1 MSEEEETRKKEME
14 RKEEELE
21 ARKRKLDERE
31 REIEADRDKKDRDKK
46 SKEARKK
53 ERDEKLRKLNE
64 EARENAERLKKQQ
77 KLIEEALEEAD
88 TSESTAED
96 IVITTPV
103 KKKKKETK
111 KKKLK
116 SVSRNE
122 SSEEEEER
130 KYTLQ
135 AKAKVPSLDKG
146 MTYAK
151 YKNNVDMWRHAM
163 KQHMSEKDMGMAL
176 LQALPDEDNR
186 GGIKAQAWKKLGIEK
201 LGSKKGVE
209 HLLEFLDKKLLK
221 TSFVRCVELNDRHMA
236 IRHQE
241 GWSVDK
247 YISEAQQIWEQIDD
261 LGYSVPAPMK
271 CATLIRG
278 LNLTDTQVHLIAS
291 KLSIGAADL
300 EDQVVEAI
308 KAFTDTNR
316 VLTKPKN
323 GGRSKDESSEVN
335 IAQDD
340 ALGYTMEDEE
350 TLVAGGGFGGA
361 CLFCKKK
368 GHFKKDCPEA
378 IERLRKIRAFKEAK
392 GEKWISPKKYA
403 EMKKAQLEKKNQ
415 SGNQDRGTLLTQT
428 SKVTTKLYDE
438 KQMED
443 DSEYESYLSTYVL
456 PPPNEYQEVSEVM
469 GDGGQVATC
478 HMRAPVQVGDPPHPP
493 GQAMVGG
500 GEVDAEEDHANAEK
514 EHQEVDIMLTEKEID
529 VLLLEDNKETAILD
543 TGCARSTGGEEWIE
557 AHIENLSQ
565 EDKLDVKRKEGK
577 SFFRF
582 GNGKRFKSLQLIL
595 MPVYIGGHRAIMA
608 VDKIEAKIPLLISL
622 AAMKKANTVI
632 RTATD
637 TAIMCGKKIK
647 LIRAG
652 GHYTISLRKDEN
664 HDEDF
669 EETDEDENVS
679 DVEEEQENLM
689 ARVFDDPTTW
699 KKELTKLHSQLCH
712 VPVKRVKANL
722 ERGGVWQPEMEDILN
737 DIEKKCKVNDCR
749 SRAGGQRG
757 RRPVVSFPKA
767 FRVGQSVAMDL
778 KIRHNKKPILYMV
791 DQFSRFTLGVVLRDK
806 QLTTVTEAV
815 ITHWIGAGYPR
826 MKNIHTDNGGD
837 FCGDTSNKVA
847 SIIGATRTT
856 TAGRTPYQNGMC
868 ERIHQ
873 VLDHMMERVMEED
886 PKIPEKV
893 ALAWAVNAHNNMNM
907 ETGYSPRFLMFG
919 EAQDLPGIWTAGPA
933 GLEEM
938 DLPERVANHLHARE
952 IARKVQVQA
961 DTCIRLRRALR
972 ANVRPTGDKK
982 EVGSWVYMKR
992 MEDREW
998 KGPGQVWSQ
1007 LGTNIMVKQGATMW
1021 HARHEDCIRVREED
1035 EVEIEREAESKGQ
1048 ISVKKYAEEFTEEDD
1063 EETSGE
1069 ASVDEEVSNNES
1081 DKNDRV
1087 ELEVV
1092 TRRKS
1097 RRIITPTEHE
1107 AVPEATEHPETS
1119 EETNLEADATQT
1131 PTEEE
1136 NQNTQDESITN
1147 TASNHGGD
1155 ATTFS
1160 DNDVVDDRNIPEPNP
1175 ESVTNQENPPGLSV
1189 REENV
1194 NDDNVSRAE
1203 IQREASDDPPL
1214 PVSRVRNREHQ
1225 AAKLR
1230 VKKNRDLGLRTGM
1243 VVKIGVEDG
1252 SVMEATLLKRTTKI
1266 SGKCP
1271 NNFDVKN
1278 NDSSEIVKDV
1288 NFDAVDWHMKEDDI
1302 VVEEVCQV
1310 EEDEVHDVY
1319 ATLIEKERHGE
1330 KAVIEAKKKELA
1342 SIKSYGTYEEVWS
1355 YEVPDEDKDK
1365 IITTTWNVVQKD
1377 DLRIKARVCVRG
1389 FQEKVDNRRDSPT
1402 ASKISQRLFISMA
1415 IGKGWKVHSLDVSA
1429 AFLQGDLIDRTV
1441 YVIPPREFT
1450 PTRQARPDA
1459 ILWKLVRPLYGLTDA
1474 SRKWYCRMDKE
1485 LTKLGGTRSV
1495 YDHAVYNFWKD
1506 GQLIGEVLLHVD
1518 DLLYGGSDFF
1528 HRKVMDAFTNMFTVG
1543 SKEDTDFIYVGWH
1556 LKQSNQG
1563 ITVSQDNYT
1572 KKVDNPDM
1580 DKYRCRE
1587 GEDIL
1592 DEEEQSHFR
1601 KLVGSI
1607 NWLAMNTRP
1616 DLCFD
1621 AMEMACNFGK
1631 AKVKDIKRAGRILK
1645 KSVER
1650 NMDIQFRNLGSS
1662 KEAVIMV
1669 CADGSYGKLNKVDS
1683 CGGKLIALVGEG
1695 GNMCPITWG
1704 CRKFPRPARSALAAE
1719 VQAAAD
1725 AMGEGEVIRL
1735 QWEEMSGMDK
1745 GTARLVLVTD
1755 SKSLQEACQTDNQLK
1770 DKRTAIDMAVLRR
1783 SVEMNIYSIMW
1794 RPGKTQLADPLTK
1807 QGACCDRLR
1816 HALTTGQV
1824 SIAF

>member
-1 MSEEEETRKKEME
+1 MSDDEETRKKEME

-31 REIEADRDKKDRDKK
+31 REIEADRDKKDKDKK

-53 ERDEKLRKLNE
+53 ERSEKLRKLNE

-88 TSESTAED
+88 TSESTADD
-96 IVITTPV
+96 IETPPV
-103 KKKKKETK
+103 KKKRKETK

-116 SVSRNE
+116 SASCSD

-209 HLLEFLDKKLLK
+209 HLLKFLDKKLLK

-323 GGRSKDESSEVN
+323 GGRSKDESSAVN

-340 ALGYTMEDEE
+340 ALGYSMEDEE
-350 TLVAGGGFGGA
+350 TLVAGGGFGGV

-403 EMKKAQLEKKNQ
+403 EMKKAQLEKKTLN
-415 SGNQDRGTLLTQT
+415 GNQDKGTLLTQT
-428 SKVTTKLYDE
+428 SKATTKLYDE
-438 KQMED
+438 KQLED
-443 DSEYESYLSTYVL
+443 DSEYESYLSTCASPVEMHVPT
-456 PPPNEYQEVSEVM
+456 PPLQAM
-469 GDGGQVATC
+469 GGGGPVAKSQ
-478 HMRAPVQVGDPPHPP
+478 MRPSVQAGDPPHLP
-493 GQAMVGG
+493 GPEG
-500 GEVDAEEDHANAEK
+500 GEIATNTEMNLTENTRDQEESLLCPDEVTC
-514 EHQEVDIMLTEKEID
+514 EHSPGRRTPEEGTEVEIMFTEKEID
-529 VLLLEDNKETAILD
+529 ILLLEDNKETAILD

-557 AHIENLSQ
+557 SHIENLSQ

-632 RTATD
+632 STATD

-647 LIRAG
+647 LVRVG

-669 EETDEDENVS
+669 EETDEHENVS
-679 DVEEEQENLM
+679 DVEEEHENLM

-712 VPVKRVKANL
+712 VPVKRIKANL
-722 ERGGVWQPEMEDILN
+722 ERGGVWQPEMGDILN

-778 KIRHNKKPILYMV
+778 KIRHNKRPILYMV

-933 GLEEM
+933 GLEEI

-952 IARKVQVQA
+952 LARKVQVQA

-1007 LGTNIMVKQGATMW
+1007 LGTNIMVKQGSTMW

-1035 EVEIEREAESKGQ
+1035 EVEIEKEAESKGQ
-1048 ISVKKYAEEFTEEDD
+1048 INVKKYAEEFTEEDD
-1063 EETSGE
+1063 EEISGE
-1069 ASVDEEVSNNES
+1069 ASADEEISNNES

-1097 RRIITPTEHE
+1097 RRKTTSGAPTEQE
-1107 AVPEATEHPETS
+1107 AVPEATEHLETS
-1119 EETNLEADATQT
+1119 EETNLEEINSCQPDEPEANHGPSPLSTQGGGGQVASSHMR
-1131 PTEEE
+1131 PAVQLGDPLHLPGLDGGEEVPSSERREEEE
-1136 NQNTQDESITN
+1136 NRSSARRKGPGKGNS
-1147 TASNHGGD
+1147 SN
-1155 ATTFS
+1155 
-1160 DNDVVDDRNIPEPNP
+1160 
-1175 ESVTNQENPPGLSV
+1175 
-1189 REENV
+1189 
-1194 NDDNVSRAE
+1194 
-1203 IQREASDDPPL
+1203 
-1214 PVSRVRNREHQ
+1214 
-1225 AAKLR
+1225 LR
-1230 VKKNRDLGLRTGM
+1230 MKKKKDLGLRSGT
-1243 VVKIGVEDG
+1243 VVKLGVEDG
-1252 SVMEATLLKRTTKI
+1252 SVLEGTVLRRTTKKN
-1266 SGKCP
+1266 GRYP
-1271 NNFDVKN
+1271 NNYDVKN
-1278 NDSSEIVKDV
+1278 NANDEILNDV
-1288 NFDAVDWHMKEDDI
+1288 NFDVVDWYLHEEDTAI
-1302 VVEEVCQV
+1302 EEICQVTEEEVH
-1310 EEDEVHDVY
+1310 EVF
-1319 ATLIEKERHGE
+1319 ATIIEKERHDEEG
-1330 KAVIEAKKKELA
+1330 VIEAKKKELE
-1342 SIKSYGTYEEVWS
+1342 SIKRYGTYEEVWS
-1355 YEVPDEDKDK
+1355 SEVPEEDRDK
-1365 IITTTWNVVQKD
+1365 VITTTWNVVEKD
-1377 DLRIKARVCVRG
+1377 DHRIKARVCVRG
-1389 FQEKVDNRRDSPT
+1389 FQEKTKHRRDSPT
-1402 ASKISQRLFISMA
+1402 ASKVSQRLFLSKA
-1415 IGKGWKVHSLDVSA
+1415 VELEWCENLC
-1429 AFLQGDLIDRTV
+1429 
-1441 YVIPPREFT
+1441 
-1450 PTRQARPDA
+1450 
-1459 ILWKLVRPLYGLTDA
+1459 ILL
-1474 SRKWYCRMDKE
+1474 
-1485 LTKLGGTRSV
+1485 
-1495 YDHAVYNFWKD
+1495 
-1506 GQLIGEVLLHVD
+1506 
-1518 DLLYGGSDFF
+1518 
-1528 HRKVMDAFTNMFTVG
+1528 
-1543 SKEDTDFIYVGWH
+1543 
-1556 LKQSNQG
+1556 
-1563 ITVSQDNYT
+1563 
-1572 KKVDNPDM
+1572 
-1580 DKYRCRE
+1580 
-1587 GEDIL
+1587 
-1592 DEEEQSHFR
+1592 
-1601 KLVGSI
+1601 
-1607 NWLAMNTRP
+1607 
-1616 DLCFD
+1616 
-1621 AMEMACNFGK
+1621 
-1631 AKVKDIKRAGRILK
+1631 
-1645 KSVER
+1645 
-1650 NMDIQFRNLGSS
+1650 
-1662 KEAVIMV
+1662 
-1669 CADGSYGKLNKVDS
+1669 
-1683 CGGKLIALVGEG
+1683 
-1695 GNMCPITWG
+1695 
-1704 CRKFPRPARSALAAE
+1704 
-1719 VQAAAD
+1719 
-1725 AMGEGEVIRL
+1725 
-1735 QWEEMSGMDK
+1735 
-1745 GTARLVLVTD
+1745 
-1755 SKSLQEACQTDNQLK
+1755 
-1770 DKRTAIDMAVLRR
+1770 
-1783 SVEMNIYSIMW
+1783 
-1794 RPGKTQLADPLTK
+1794 
-1807 QGACCDRLR
+1807 
-1816 HALTTGQV
+1816 
-1824 SIAF
+1824 